1 MLTRRHF
8 LRNSSTVAVGCLVA
22 SAALTRAADAS
33 APAPSVIKVG
43 LIGCGGRGTG
53 AALQALKADPG
64 VRLTA
69 LADVFADRLDSS
81 LATLKKMTAVAN
93 RIDVTPATSF
103 VGLDAYQKVID
114 SGVDV
119 VLLASTP
126 AFRPEHFRA
135 AVAAGKHVFCEKPVA
150 VDGPG
155 IRSVLASAAE
165 AQRKNLSVMSG
176 FCWRYDPRMRA
187 TVAQIHAGAIGDLR
201 AIIATY
207 HTGTLTTKFPGTR
220 TPGQTDLEWQLRNWY
235 NFTWLSGD
243 HLVEQAIHNV
253 DKIAW
258 LMKQEMPT
266 QAIAVGGRTVPA
278 YGNTY
283 DNFSVAYE
291 YASGVRATLSC
302 RQHDGVYNEVTDYV
316 MGTEGIF
323 SNGRLATQGITGK
336 TTGNTPVP
344 PATCIRSS
352 TMNSSPPSAPANPS
366 TTASAWPTAR
376 SWPSW
381 AAWPLTPAKSSLGI
395 ARSTP
400 KRCSCPPPSTGT
412 PRAPW
417 PPAPSPAKPSS
428 PDFHHEPPRLPSL
441 FRRARRAR
449 SFRPRPAR
457 RR

>member
-8 LRNSSTVAVGCLVA
+8 LRNSSTVAVGGLVA
-22 SAALTRAADAS
+22 SATLSRAADS
-33 APAPSVIKVG
+33 STPAPSVIKVG

-336 TTGNTPVP
+336 TNWKYTGPTRDMYQVEHDELFAAIRAGKPVNDGISMAHSTLMAIMGRMAAYTGQVVTWDRALNSEEVLV
-344 PATCIRSS
+344 PATL
-352 TMNSSPPSAPANPS
+352 NWNA
-366 TTASAWPTAR
+366 
-376 SWPSW
+376 
-381 AAWPLTPAKSSLGI
+381 
-395 ARSTP
+395 
-400 KRCSCPPPSTGT
+400 
-412 PRAPW
+412 
-417 PPAPSPAKPSS
+417 
-428 PDFHHEPPRLPSL
+428 
-441 FRRARRAR
+441 
-449 SFRPRPAR
+449 PRPVAAR
-457 RR
+457 AIPGQTKLA

>member
-8 LRNSSTVAVGCLVA
+8 LRNSSTVAVGGLVA
-22 SAALTRAADAS
+22 SATLSRAADS
-33 APAPSVIKVG
+33 STPAPSVIKVG

-336 TTGNTPVP
+336 TNWKYTGPTRDMYQVEHDELFAAIRAGRPVNDGISMAHSTLMAIMGRMAAYTGQVVTWDRALNSEEGLV
-344 PATCIRSS
+344 PATLDW
-352 TMNSSPPSAPANPS
+352 NA
-366 TTASAWPTAR
+366 
-376 SWPSW
+376 
-381 AAWPLTPAKSSLGI
+381 
-395 ARSTP
+395 
-400 KRCSCPPPSTGT
+400 
-412 PRAPW
+412 
-417 PPAPSPAKPSS
+417 
-428 PDFHHEPPRLPSL
+428 
-441 FRRARRAR
+441 
-449 SFRPRPAR
+449 PRPVAAR
-457 RR
+457 AIPGQTKLA

>member
-8 LRNSSTVAVGCLVA
+8 LRNSSTVAVGGLVA

-43 LIGCGGRGTG
+43 LIGCGERGTG

-336 TTGNTPVP
+336 TNWKYTGPTRDMYQVEHDELFAAIRAGKPVNDGISMAHSTLMAIMGRMAAYTGQVVTWDRALNSEDVLVPATLDWNTPRPV
-344 PATCIRSS
+344 A
-352 TMNSSPPSAPANPS
+352 
-366 TTASAWPTAR
+366 AR
-376 SWPSW
+376 AIPGQTKL
-381 AAWPLTPAKSSLGI
+381 A
-395 ARSTP
+395 
-400 KRCSCPPPSTGT
+400 
-412 PRAPW
+412 
-417 PPAPSPAKPSS
+417 
-428 PDFHHEPPRLPSL
+428 
-441 FRRARRAR
+441 
-449 SFRPRPAR
+449 
-457 RR
+457 

>member
-8 LRNSSTVAVGCLVA
+8 LRNSSTVAVGGLVA
-22 SAALTRAADAS
+22 SATLSRAADS
-33 APAPSVIKVG
+33 STPAPSIIKVG

-336 TTGNTPVP
+336 TNWKYTGPTRDMYQVEHDELFAAIRAGKPVNDGISMAHSTLMAIMGRMAAYTGQVVTWDRALNSEEVLV
-344 PATCIRSS
+344 PATLDW
-352 TMNSSPPSAPANPS
+352 NA
-366 TTASAWPTAR
+366 
-376 SWPSW
+376 
-381 AAWPLTPAKSSLGI
+381 
-395 ARSTP
+395 
-400 KRCSCPPPSTGT
+400 
-412 PRAPW
+412 
-417 PPAPSPAKPSS
+417 
-428 PDFHHEPPRLPSL
+428 
-441 FRRARRAR
+441 
-449 SFRPRPAR
+449 PRPVAAR
-457 RR
+457 AIPGQTKLA

>member
-8 LRNSSTVAVGCLVA
+8 LRNSSTVAVGGLVA
-22 SAALTRAADAS
+22 SATLSRAADS
-33 APAPSVIKVG
+33 STPAPSVIKVG

-155 IRSVLASAAE
+155 SRSVLASAAE

-336 TTGNTPVP
+336 TNWKYTGPTRDMYQVEHDELFAAIRAGKPVNDGISMAHSTLMAIMGRMAAYTGQVVTWDRALNSEEVLV
-344 PATCIRSS
+344 PATLDW
-352 TMNSSPPSAPANPS
+352 NA
-366 TTASAWPTAR
+366 
-376 SWPSW
+376 
-381 AAWPLTPAKSSLGI
+381 
-395 ARSTP
+395 
-400 KRCSCPPPSTGT
+400 
-412 PRAPW
+412 
-417 PPAPSPAKPSS
+417 
-428 PDFHHEPPRLPSL
+428 
-441 FRRARRAR
+441 
-449 SFRPRPAR
+449 PRPVAAR
-457 RR
+457 AIPGQTKLA

>member
-8 LRNSSTVAVGCLVA
+8 LRNSSTVAVGGLVA

-81 LATLKKMTAVAN
+81 LVTLKKMTAVAN

-187 TVAQIHAGAIGDLR
+187 TVAQIHAGTIGDLR

-336 TTGNTPVP
+336 TNWKYTGPTRDMYQVEHDELFAAIRAGKPVNDGISMAHSTLMAIMGRMAAYTGQVVTWDRALNSEEVLV
-344 PATCIRSS
+344 PATLDW
-352 TMNSSPPSAPANPS
+352 NA
-366 TTASAWPTAR
+366 
-376 SWPSW
+376 
-381 AAWPLTPAKSSLGI
+381 
-395 ARSTP
+395 
-400 KRCSCPPPSTGT
+400 
-412 PRAPW
+412 
-417 PPAPSPAKPSS
+417 
-428 PDFHHEPPRLPSL
+428 
-441 FRRARRAR
+441 
-449 SFRPRPAR
+449 PRPVAAR
-457 RR
+457 AIPGQTKLA

>member
-8 LRNSSTVAVGCLVA
+8 LRNSSTVAVGGLVA
-22 SAALTRAADAS
+22 SATLSRATDS
-33 APAPSVIKVG
+33 STPAPSVIKVG

-336 TTGNTPVP
+336 TNWKYTGPTRDMYQVEHDELFAAIRAGKPVNDGISMAHSTLMAIMGRMAAYTGQVVTWDRALNSEEVLV
-344 PATCIRSS
+344 PATLDW
-352 TMNSSPPSAPANPS
+352 NA
-366 TTASAWPTAR
+366 
-376 SWPSW
+376 
-381 AAWPLTPAKSSLGI
+381 
-395 ARSTP
+395 
-400 KRCSCPPPSTGT
+400 
-412 PRAPW
+412 
-417 PPAPSPAKPSS
+417 
-428 PDFHHEPPRLPSL
+428 
-441 FRRARRAR
+441 
-449 SFRPRPAR
+449 PRPVAAR
-457 RR
+457 AIPGQTKLA

>member
-8 LRNSSTVAVGCLVA
+8 LRNSSTVAVGGLVA
-22 SAALTRAADAS
+22 SATLSRAADS
-33 APAPSVIKVG
+33 STPAPSVIKVG

-336 TTGNTPVP
+336 TNWKYTGPTRDMYQVEHDELFAAIRAGKPVNDGISMAHSTLMAIMGRMAAYTGQVVTWDRALNSEEVLV
-344 PATCIRSS
+344 PATLDW
-352 TMNSSPPSAPANPS
+352 NA
-366 TTASAWPTAR
+366 
-376 SWPSW
+376 
-381 AAWPLTPAKSSLGI
+381 
-395 ARSTP
+395 
-400 KRCSCPPPSTGT
+400 
-412 PRAPW
+412 
-417 PPAPSPAKPSS
+417 
-428 PDFHHEPPRLPSL
+428 
-441 FRRARRAR
+441 
-449 SFRPRPAR
+449 PRPVAAR
-457 RR
+457 AIPGQTKLA

>member
-8 LRNSSTVAVGCLVA
+8 LRNSSTVAVGGLVA
-22 SAALTRAADAS
+22 SATLSRAADS
-33 APAPSVIKVG
+33 STTAPSVIKVG

-336 TTGNTPVP
+336 TNWKYTGPTRDMYQVEHDELFAAIRAGKPVNDGISMAHSTLMAIMGRMAAYTGQVVTWDRALNSEEVLV
-344 PATCIRSS
+344 PATLDW
-352 TMNSSPPSAPANPS
+352 NA
-366 TTASAWPTAR
+366 
-376 SWPSW
+376 
-381 AAWPLTPAKSSLGI
+381 
-395 ARSTP
+395 
-400 KRCSCPPPSTGT
+400 
-412 PRAPW
+412 
-417 PPAPSPAKPSS
+417 
-428 PDFHHEPPRLPSL
+428 
-441 FRRARRAR
+441 
-449 SFRPRPAR
+449 PRPVAAR
-457 RR
+457 AIPGQTKLA

>member
-8 LRNSSTVAVGCLVA
+8 LRNSSTVAVGGLVA

-336 TTGNTPVP
+336 TNWKYTGPTRDMYQVEHDELFAAIRAGKPVNDGISMAHSTLMAIMGRMAAYTGQVVTWDRALNSEQVLV
-344 PATCIRSS
+344 PATLDW
-352 TMNSSPPSAPANPS
+352 NA
-366 TTASAWPTAR
+366 
-376 SWPSW
+376 
-381 AAWPLTPAKSSLGI
+381 
-395 ARSTP
+395 
-400 KRCSCPPPSTGT
+400 
-412 PRAPW
+412 
-417 PPAPSPAKPSS
+417 
-428 PDFHHEPPRLPSL
+428 
-441 FRRARRAR
+441 
-449 SFRPRPAR
+449 PRPVAAR
-457 RR
+457 AIPGQTKLA

>member
-1 MLTRRHF
+1 MITRRHF
-8 LRNSSTVAVGCLVA
+8 LRNSTSAAVGGVIA
-22 SAALTRAADAS
+22 TSAISRAVDAKVAAL
-33 APAPSVIKVG
+33 PVIKVG

-81 LATLKKMTAVAN
+81 LATLKKMTAVAD
-93 RIDVTPATSF
+93 RIDVSPATSF
-103 VGLDAYQKVID
+103 VGLDAYQKLIA

-187 TVAQIHAGAIGDLR
+187 TVAQVHAGAIGDLR

-207 HTGTLTTKFPGTR
+207 HTGSLTTKFPGTR

-266 QAIAVGGRTVPA
+266 QAIGVGGRTVPA

-336 TTGNTPVP
+336 TNWKYTGPTRDMYQVEHDELFAAIRAGKPVNDGVSMAHSTLMAIMGRMAAYTGQVVTWDRALNSEEVLV
-344 PATCIRSS
+344 PATLDW
-352 TMNSSPPSAPANPS
+352 NA
-366 TTASAWPTAR
+366 
-376 SWPSW
+376 
-381 AAWPLTPAKSSLGI
+381 
-395 ARSTP
+395 
-400 KRCSCPPPSTGT
+400 
-412 PRAPW
+412 
-417 PPAPSPAKPSS
+417 
-428 PDFHHEPPRLPSL
+428 
-441 FRRARRAR
+441 
-449 SFRPRPAR
+449 PRPVAAR
-457 RR
+457 ALPGQTKLA

>member
-8 LRNSSTVAVGCLVA
+8 LRNSSTVAVSGLVA
-22 SAALTRAADAS
+22 SATLSRAADS
-33 APAPSVIKVG
+33 STPAPSVIKVG

-336 TTGNTPVP
+336 TNWKYTGPTRDMYQVEHDELFAAIRAGKPVNDGISMAHSTLMAIMGRMAAYTGQVVTWDRALNSEEVLV
-344 PATCIRSS
+344 PATLDW
-352 TMNSSPPSAPANPS
+352 NA
-366 TTASAWPTAR
+366 
-376 SWPSW
+376 
-381 AAWPLTPAKSSLGI
+381 
-395 ARSTP
+395 
-400 KRCSCPPPSTGT
+400 
-412 PRAPW
+412 
-417 PPAPSPAKPSS
+417 
-428 PDFHHEPPRLPSL
+428 
-441 FRRARRAR
+441 
-449 SFRPRPAR
+449 PRPVAAR
-457 RR
+457 AIPGQTKLA

>member
-8 LRNSSTVAVGCLVA
+8 LRNSSTVAVSGLVA

-336 TTGNTPVP
+336 TNWKYTGPTRDMYQVEHDELFAAIRAGKPVNDGISMAHSTLMAIMGRMAAYTGQVVTWDRALNSEEVLV
-344 PATCIRSS
+344 PATLDW
-352 TMNSSPPSAPANPS
+352 NA
-366 TTASAWPTAR
+366 
-376 SWPSW
+376 
-381 AAWPLTPAKSSLGI
+381 
-395 ARSTP
+395 
-400 KRCSCPPPSTGT
+400 
-412 PRAPW
+412 
-417 PPAPSPAKPSS
+417 
-428 PDFHHEPPRLPSL
+428 
-441 FRRARRAR
+441 
-449 SFRPRPAR
+449 PRPVAAR
-457 RR
+457 AIPGQTKLA

>member
-8 LRNSSTVAVGCLVA
+8 LRNSSTVAVGGLVA
-22 SAALTRAADAS
+22 SATLTRAADAS
-33 APAPSVIKVG
+33 TPAPSVIKVG

-187 TVAQIHAGAIGDLR
+187 TVAQVHAGAIGDLR

-266 QAIAVGGRTVPA
+266 QAIGVGGRTVPA

-336 TTGNTPVP
+336 TNWKYTGPTRDMYQVEHDELFAAIRAGKPVNDGVSM
-344 PATCIRSS
+344 AHS
-352 TMNSSPPSAPANPS
+352 TLMAIMGRMAAYTGQVVTWDRALNSNEVLMPEKLDWNA
-366 TTASAWPTAR
+366 
-376 SWPSW
+376 
-381 AAWPLTPAKSSLGI
+381 
-395 ARSTP
+395 
-400 KRCSCPPPSTGT
+400 
-412 PRAPW
+412 
-417 PPAPSPAKPSS
+417 
-428 PDFHHEPPRLPSL
+428 
-441 FRRARRAR
+441 
-449 SFRPRPAR
+449 PRPVAAR
-457 RR
+457 AIPGQTKLA

>member
-1 MLTRRHF
+1 MITRRDF
-8 LRNSSTVAVGCLVA
+8 LKNSSTVAVGGLLATSALSRAAEPA
-22 SAALTRAADAS
+22 SANTR
-33 APAPSVIKVG
+33 ILKVG

-69 LADVFADRLDSS
+69 MADVFSDRLESS
-81 LATLKKMTAVAN
+81 LATLRKQTSIANHIEVTA
-93 RIDVTPATSF
+93 ATSF
-103 VGLDAYQKVID
+103 VGLDAFQKLID

-119 VLLASTP
+119 VLLTSTP
-126 AFRPEHFRA
+126 AFRPQHFKA
-135 AVAAGKHVFCEKPVA
+135 AIAAGKHVFCEKPVA
-150 VDGPG
+150 VDGAG
-155 IRSVLASAAE
+155 IRSVLESAVE
-165 AQRKNLSVMSG
+165 AKKKNLSVMSG

-187 TVAQIHAGAIGDLR
+187 TVAKVHDGAIGDIR

-207 HTGTLTTKFPGTR
+207 HTGSLTTKFPGTR

-266 QAIAVGGRTVPA
+266 QAIGVGGRTVPA

-323 SNGRLATQGITGK
+323 SNGRLATQGITGETSWK
-336 TTGNTPVP
+336 YTGPTRDMYQVEHDELFAAIRADKPINDGVRMAQSTLMAIMGRMAAYTGQVVTWDQALNSKETLVP
-344 PATCIRSS
+344 ASLDWQ
-352 TMNSSPPSAPANPS
+352 APLAF
-366 TTASAWPTAR
+366 A
-376 SWPSW
+376 
-381 AAWPLTPAKSSLGI
+381 
-395 ARSTP
+395 
-400 KRCSCPPPSTGT
+400 
-412 PRAPW
+412 PRAIPGVT
-417 PPAPSPAKPSS
+417 K
-428 PDFHHEPPRLPSL
+428 LV
-441 FRRARRAR
+441 
-449 SFRPRPAR
+449 
-457 RR
+457 

>member
-8 LRNSSTVAVGCLVA
+8 LRNSSTVAVSGLVA
-22 SAALTRAADAS
+22 SATLSRAADS
-33 APAPSVIKVG
+33 STPAPSVIKVG

-81 LATLKKMTAVAN
+81 LATLKKMAAVAN

-135 AVAAGKHVFCEKPVA
+135 TVAAGKHVFCEKPVA

-258 LMKQEMPT
+258 LMKQEMPS

-336 TTGNTPVP
+336 TNWKYTGPNRDMYQVEHDELFAAIRAGKPVNDGISMAHSTLMAIMARMAAYTGQVVTWDRALNSEEILV
-344 PATCIRSS
+344 PATLDW
-352 TMNSSPPSAPANPS
+352 NA
-366 TTASAWPTAR
+366 
-376 SWPSW
+376 
-381 AAWPLTPAKSSLGI
+381 
-395 ARSTP
+395 
-400 KRCSCPPPSTGT
+400 
-412 PRAPW
+412 
-417 PPAPSPAKPSS
+417 
-428 PDFHHEPPRLPSL
+428 
-441 FRRARRAR
+441 
-449 SFRPRPAR
+449 PRPVAAR
-457 RR
+457 AIPGQTKLA

>member
-8 LRNSSTVAVGCLVA
+8 LRNSSTVAVGGLVA

-64 VRLTA
+64 VRVTA

-336 TTGNTPVP
+336 TNWKYTGPTRDMYQVEHDELFAAIRAGKPVNDGISMAHSTLMAIMGRMAAYTGQVVTWDRALNSEEVLV
-344 PATCIRSS
+344 PATLDW
-352 TMNSSPPSAPANPS
+352 NA
-366 TTASAWPTAR
+366 
-376 SWPSW
+376 
-381 AAWPLTPAKSSLGI
+381 
-395 ARSTP
+395 
-400 KRCSCPPPSTGT
+400 
-412 PRAPW
+412 
-417 PPAPSPAKPSS
+417 
-428 PDFHHEPPRLPSL
+428 
-441 FRRARRAR
+441 
-449 SFRPRPAR
+449 PRPVAAR
-457 RR
+457 AIPGQTKLA

>member
-8 LRNSSTVAVGCLVA
+8 LRNSSTVAVGGLVA
-22 SAALTRAADAS
+22 SAALTRAADVS

-220 TPGQTDLEWQLRNWY
+220 TPGQTDLEWHLRNWY

-336 TTGNTPVP
+336 TNWKYTGPTRDMYQVEHDELFAAIRAGKPVNDGISMAHSTLMAIMGRMAAYTGQVVTWDRALNSEEVLV
-344 PATCIRSS
+344 PATLDW
-352 TMNSSPPSAPANPS
+352 NA
-366 TTASAWPTAR
+366 
-376 SWPSW
+376 
-381 AAWPLTPAKSSLGI
+381 
-395 ARSTP
+395 
-400 KRCSCPPPSTGT
+400 
-412 PRAPW
+412 
-417 PPAPSPAKPSS
+417 
-428 PDFHHEPPRLPSL
+428 
-441 FRRARRAR
+441 
-449 SFRPRPAR
+449 PRPVAAR
-457 RR
+457 AIPGQTKLA

>member
-8 LRNSSTVAVGCLVA
+8 LRNSSTVAVGGLVA
-22 SAALTRAADAS
+22 SATLSRAADS
-33 APAPSVIKVG
+33 STPAPSVIKVG

-336 TTGNTPVP
+336 SNWKYTGPTRDMYQVEHDELFAAIRAGKPVNDGISMAHSTLMAIMGRMAAYTGQVVTWDRALNSEEVLV
-344 PATCIRSS
+344 PATLDW
-352 TMNSSPPSAPANPS
+352 NA
-366 TTASAWPTAR
+366 
-376 SWPSW
+376 
-381 AAWPLTPAKSSLGI
+381 
-395 ARSTP
+395 
-400 KRCSCPPPSTGT
+400 
-412 PRAPW
+412 
-417 PPAPSPAKPSS
+417 
-428 PDFHHEPPRLPSL
+428 
-441 FRRARRAR
+441 
-449 SFRPRPAR
+449 PRPVAAR
-457 RR
+457 AIPGQTKLA

>member
-8 LRNSSTVAVGCLVA
+8 LRNSSTVAVGGLVA
-22 SAALTRAADAS
+22 SATLSRAADS
-33 APAPSVIKVG
+33 STPAPSVIRVG

-336 TTGNTPVP
+336 TNWKYTGPTRDMYQVEHDELFAAIRAGKPVNDGISMAHSTLMAIMGRMAAYTGQVVTWDRALNSEEVLV
-344 PATCIRSS
+344 PATLDW
-352 TMNSSPPSAPANPS
+352 NA
-366 TTASAWPTAR
+366 
-376 SWPSW
+376 
-381 AAWPLTPAKSSLGI
+381 
-395 ARSTP
+395 
-400 KRCSCPPPSTGT
+400 
-412 PRAPW
+412 
-417 PPAPSPAKPSS
+417 
-428 PDFHHEPPRLPSL
+428 
-441 FRRARRAR
+441 
-449 SFRPRPAR
+449 PRPVAAR
-457 RR
+457 AIPGQTKLA

>member
-8 LRNSSTVAVGCLVA
+8 LRNSSTVAVGGLVA
-22 SAALTRAADAS
+22 SATLSRAADS
-33 APAPSVIKVG
+33 STPAPSVIKIG

-336 TTGNTPVP
+336 TNWKYTGPTRDMYQVEHDELFAAIRAGKPVNDGISMAHSTLMAIMGRMAAYTGQVVTWDRALNSEEVLV
-344 PATCIRSS
+344 PATLDW
-352 TMNSSPPSAPANPS
+352 NA
-366 TTASAWPTAR
+366 
-376 SWPSW
+376 
-381 AAWPLTPAKSSLGI
+381 
-395 ARSTP
+395 
-400 KRCSCPPPSTGT
+400 
-412 PRAPW
+412 
-417 PPAPSPAKPSS
+417 
-428 PDFHHEPPRLPSL
+428 
-441 FRRARRAR
+441 
-449 SFRPRPAR
+449 PRPVAAR
-457 RR
+457 AIPGQTKLA

>member
-8 LRNSSTVAVGCLVA
+8 LRNSSTVAVGGLVA

-220 TPGQTDLEWQLRNWY
+220 TPGQTDLEWQLHNWY

-336 TTGNTPVP
+336 TNWKYTGPTRDMYQVEHDELFAAIRAGKPVNDGISMAHSTLMAIMGRMAAYTGQVVTWDRALNSEEVLV
-344 PATCIRSS
+344 PATLDW
-352 TMNSSPPSAPANPS
+352 NA
-366 TTASAWPTAR
+366 
-376 SWPSW
+376 
-381 AAWPLTPAKSSLGI
+381 
-395 ARSTP
+395 
-400 KRCSCPPPSTGT
+400 
-412 PRAPW
+412 
-417 PPAPSPAKPSS
+417 
-428 PDFHHEPPRLPSL
+428 
-441 FRRARRAR
+441 
-449 SFRPRPAR
+449 PRPVAAR
-457 RR
+457 AIPGQTKLA

>member
-8 LRNSSTVAVGCLVA
+8 LRNSSTVAVGGLVA
-22 SAALTRAADAS
+22 SATLSRAADS
-33 APAPSVIKVG
+33 STPAPSVIKVG

-150 VDGPG
+150 VDGTG

-336 TTGNTPVP
+336 TNWKYTGPTRDMYQVEHDELFAAIRAGKPVNDGISMAHSTLMAIMGRMAAYTGQVVTWDRALNSEEVLV
-344 PATCIRSS
+344 PATLDW
-352 TMNSSPPSAPANPS
+352 NA
-366 TTASAWPTAR
+366 
-376 SWPSW
+376 
-381 AAWPLTPAKSSLGI
+381 
-395 ARSTP
+395 
-400 KRCSCPPPSTGT
+400 
-412 PRAPW
+412 
-417 PPAPSPAKPSS
+417 
-428 PDFHHEPPRLPSL
+428 
-441 FRRARRAR
+441 
-449 SFRPRPAR
+449 PRPVAAR
-457 RR
+457 AIPGQTKLA

>member
-8 LRNSSTVAVGCLVA
+8 LRNSSTVAVSGLVA
-22 SAALTRAADAS
+22 SATLSRAADS
-33 APAPSVIKVG
+33 STPAPSVIKVG

-336 TTGNTPVP
+336 TNWRYTGPTRDMYQVEHDELFAAIRAGKPVNDGISMAHSTLMAIMGRMAAYTGQVVTWDRALNSEEVLV
-344 PATCIRSS
+344 PATLDW
-352 TMNSSPPSAPANPS
+352 NA
-366 TTASAWPTAR
+366 
-376 SWPSW
+376 
-381 AAWPLTPAKSSLGI
+381 
-395 ARSTP
+395 
-400 KRCSCPPPSTGT
+400 
-412 PRAPW
+412 
-417 PPAPSPAKPSS
+417 
-428 PDFHHEPPRLPSL
+428 
-441 FRRARRAR
+441 
-449 SFRPRPAR
+449 PRPVAAR
-457 RR
+457 AIPGQTKLA

>member
-8 LRNSSTVAVGCLVA
+8 LRNSSTVAVSGLVA
-22 SAALTRAADAS
+22 SATLSRAANS
-33 APAPSVIKVG
+33 STPAPSVIKVG

-336 TTGNTPVP
+336 TNWKYTGPTRDMYQVEHDELFAAIRAGKPVNDGISMAHSTLMAIMGRMAAYTGQVVTWDRALNSEEVLV
-344 PATCIRSS
+344 PATLDW
-352 TMNSSPPSAPANPS
+352 NA
-366 TTASAWPTAR
+366 
-376 SWPSW
+376 
-381 AAWPLTPAKSSLGI
+381 
-395 ARSTP
+395 
-400 KRCSCPPPSTGT
+400 
-412 PRAPW
+412 
-417 PPAPSPAKPSS
+417 
-428 PDFHHEPPRLPSL
+428 
-441 FRRARRAR
+441 
-449 SFRPRPAR
+449 PRPVAAR
-457 RR
+457 AIPGQTKLA

>member
-8 LRNSSTVAVGCLVA
+8 LRNSSAVAVGGLVA
-22 SAALTRAADAS
+22 SATLSRAADS
-33 APAPSVIKVG
+33 STPAPSVIKVG

-53 AALQALKADPG
+53 AALQALKAYPG

-187 TVAQIHAGAIGDLR
+187 TVAQIHSGAIGDLR

-336 TTGNTPVP
+336 TNWKYTGPTRDMYQVEHDELFAAIRAGKPVNDGISMAHSTLMAIMGRMAAYTGQVVTWDRALNSEEVLV
-344 PATCIRSS
+344 PATLDW
-352 TMNSSPPSAPANPS
+352 NA
-366 TTASAWPTAR
+366 
-376 SWPSW
+376 
-381 AAWPLTPAKSSLGI
+381 
-395 ARSTP
+395 
-400 KRCSCPPPSTGT
+400 
-412 PRAPW
+412 
-417 PPAPSPAKPSS
+417 
-428 PDFHHEPPRLPSL
+428 
-441 FRRARRAR
+441 
-449 SFRPRPAR
+449 PRPVAAR
-457 RR
+457 AIPGQTKLA

>member
-8 LRNSSTVAVGCLVA
+8 LRNSSTVAVGGLVA

-336 TTGNTPVP
+336 TNWKYTGPTRDMYQVEHDELFAAIRAGKPVNDGISMAHSTLMAIMGRMAAYTGQVVTWDRALNSEEVLV
-344 PATCIRSS
+344 PATLDW
-352 TMNSSPPSAPANPS
+352 NV
-366 TTASAWPTAR
+366 
-376 SWPSW
+376 
-381 AAWPLTPAKSSLGI
+381 
-395 ARSTP
+395 
-400 KRCSCPPPSTGT
+400 
-412 PRAPW
+412 
-417 PPAPSPAKPSS
+417 
-428 PDFHHEPPRLPSL
+428 
-441 FRRARRAR
+441 
-449 SFRPRPAR
+449 PRPVAAR
-457 RR
+457 AIPGQTKLA

>member
-8 LRNSSTVAVGCLVA
+8 LRNSSTVAVGGLVA

-43 LIGCGGRGTG
+43 LIGCGGRGPG

-336 TTGNTPVP
+336 TNWKYTGPTRDMYQVEHDELFAAIRAGKPVNDGISMAHSMLMAIMGRMAAYTGQVVTWDRALNSEEVLVPATLDWNTPRPV
-344 PATCIRSS
+344 A
-352 TMNSSPPSAPANPS
+352 
-366 TTASAWPTAR
+366 AR
-376 SWPSW
+376 AIPGQTKL
-381 AAWPLTPAKSSLGI
+381 A
-395 ARSTP
+395 
-400 KRCSCPPPSTGT
+400 
-412 PRAPW
+412 
-417 PPAPSPAKPSS
+417 
-428 PDFHHEPPRLPSL
+428 
-441 FRRARRAR
+441 
-449 SFRPRPAR
+449 
-457 RR
+457 

>member
-8 LRNSSTVAVGCLVA
+8 LRNSSTVAVGGLVA

-103 VGLDAYQKVID
+103 VGLDAYLKVID

-336 TTGNTPVP
+336 TNWKYTGPTRDMYQVEHDELFAAIRAGKPVNDGISMAHSTLMAIMGRMAAYTGQVVTWDRALNSEEVLV
-344 PATCIRSS
+344 PATLDW
-352 TMNSSPPSAPANPS
+352 NA
-366 TTASAWPTAR
+366 
-376 SWPSW
+376 
-381 AAWPLTPAKSSLGI
+381 
-395 ARSTP
+395 
-400 KRCSCPPPSTGT
+400 
-412 PRAPW
+412 
-417 PPAPSPAKPSS
+417 
-428 PDFHHEPPRLPSL
+428 
-441 FRRARRAR
+441 
-449 SFRPRPAR
+449 PRPVAAR
-457 RR
+457 AIPGQTKLA

>member
-8 LRNSSTVAVGCLVA
+8 LRNSSTVAVGGLVA

-187 TVAQIHAGAIGDLR
+187 TVAQIHAGAIGNLR

-336 TTGNTPVP
+336 TNWKYTGPTRDMYQVEHDELFAAIRAGKPVNDGISMAHSTLMAIMGRMAAYTGQVVTWDRALNSEEVLV
-344 PATCIRSS
+344 PATLDW
-352 TMNSSPPSAPANPS
+352 NA
-366 TTASAWPTAR
+366 
-376 SWPSW
+376 
-381 AAWPLTPAKSSLGI
+381 
-395 ARSTP
+395 
-400 KRCSCPPPSTGT
+400 
-412 PRAPW
+412 
-417 PPAPSPAKPSS
+417 
-428 PDFHHEPPRLPSL
+428 
-441 FRRARRAR
+441 
-449 SFRPRPAR
+449 PRPVAAR
-457 RR
+457 AIPGQTKLA

>member
-8 LRNSSTVAVGCLVA
+8 LRNSSTVAVGGLVA
-22 SAALTRAADAS
+22 SATLSRAADS
-33 APAPSVIKVG
+33 STPAPSVIKVG

-220 TPGQTDLEWQLRNWY
+220 TPSQTDLEWQLRNWY

-336 TTGNTPVP
+336 TNWKYTGPTRDMYQVEHDELFAAIRAGKPVNDGISMAHSTLMAIMGRMAAYTGQVVTWDRALNSEEVLV
-344 PATCIRSS
+344 PATLDW
-352 TMNSSPPSAPANPS
+352 NA
-366 TTASAWPTAR
+366 
-376 SWPSW
+376 
-381 AAWPLTPAKSSLGI
+381 
-395 ARSTP
+395 
-400 KRCSCPPPSTGT
+400 
-412 PRAPW
+412 
-417 PPAPSPAKPSS
+417 
-428 PDFHHEPPRLPSL
+428 
-441 FRRARRAR
+441 
-449 SFRPRPAR
+449 PRPVAAR
-457 RR
+457 AIPGQTKLA

>member
-8 LRNSSTVAVGCLVA
+8 LRNSSTVAVSGLVA
-22 SAALTRAADAS
+22 SATLSRAADS
-33 APAPSVIKVG
+33 STPAPSVIKVG

-53 AALQALKADPG
+53 AALQALKADSG

-69 LADVFADRLDSS
+69 LADVFSDRLDSS

-258 LMKQEMPT
+258 LMKQEMPS

-336 TTGNTPVP
+336 TNWKYTGPNRDMYQVEHDELFAAIRAGKPVNDGISMAHSTLMAIMARMAAYTGQVVTWDRALNSEEILV
-344 PATCIRSS
+344 PATLDW
-352 TMNSSPPSAPANPS
+352 NA
-366 TTASAWPTAR
+366 
-376 SWPSW
+376 
-381 AAWPLTPAKSSLGI
+381 
-395 ARSTP
+395 
-400 KRCSCPPPSTGT
+400 
-412 PRAPW
+412 
-417 PPAPSPAKPSS
+417 
-428 PDFHHEPPRLPSL
+428 
-441 FRRARRAR
+441 
-449 SFRPRPAR
+449 PRPVAAR
-457 RR
+457 AIPGQTKLA

>member
-8 LRNSSTVAVGCLVA
+8 LRNSSTVAVGGLVA

-336 TTGNTPVP
+336 TNWKYTGPTRDMYQVEHDELFAAIRAGKPVNDGNSMAHSTLMAIMGRMAAYTGLVVSWDRALNSEEVLV
-344 PATCIRSS
+344 PATLDW
-352 TMNSSPPSAPANPS
+352 NA
-366 TTASAWPTAR
+366 
-376 SWPSW
+376 
-381 AAWPLTPAKSSLGI
+381 
-395 ARSTP
+395 
-400 KRCSCPPPSTGT
+400 
-412 PRAPW
+412 
-417 PPAPSPAKPSS
+417 
-428 PDFHHEPPRLPSL
+428 
-441 FRRARRAR
+441 
-449 SFRPRPAR
+449 PRPVAAR
-457 RR
+457 AIPGQTKLA

>member
-8 LRNSSTVAVGCLVA
+8 LRNSSTVAVGGLVA

-165 AQRKNLSVMSG
+165 AQRKNLSVVSG

-336 TTGNTPVP
+336 TNWKYTGPTRDMYQVEHDELFAAIRAGKPVNDGISMAHSTLMAIMGRMAAYTGQVVTWDRALNSEEVLV
-344 PATCIRSS
+344 PATLDW
-352 TMNSSPPSAPANPS
+352 NA
-366 TTASAWPTAR
+366 
-376 SWPSW
+376 
-381 AAWPLTPAKSSLGI
+381 
-395 ARSTP
+395 
-400 KRCSCPPPSTGT
+400 
-412 PRAPW
+412 
-417 PPAPSPAKPSS
+417 
-428 PDFHHEPPRLPSL
+428 
-441 FRRARRAR
+441 
-449 SFRPRPAR
+449 PRPVAAR
-457 RR
+457 AIPGQTKLA